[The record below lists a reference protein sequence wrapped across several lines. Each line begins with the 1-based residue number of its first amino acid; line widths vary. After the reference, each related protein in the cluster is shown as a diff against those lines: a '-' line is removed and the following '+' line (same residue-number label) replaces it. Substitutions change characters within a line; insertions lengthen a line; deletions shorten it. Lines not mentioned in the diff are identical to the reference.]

1 MITII
6 RFLNASTT
14 SHSYLLCVYMV
25 ITFKIYSLRS
35 FQDTTVLLS
44 ILYTR
49 SPELFFFFF
58 TLKGEMLAI
67 RSKLTGHFLARHFLS
82 LNTRA

>member
-6 RFLNASTT
+6 RFLNTSIT

-25 ITFKIYSLRS
+25 ITFKVYSLRS
-35 FQDTTVLLS
+35 FQDTTVWFT

-49 SPELFFFFF
+49 SPELFFYLKRGNVGYWVQANWAFF
-58 TLKGEMLAI
+58 
-67 RSKLTGHFLARHFLS
+67 SKTFPLS
-82 LNTRA
+82 EY

>member
-6 RFLNASTT
+6 RFLIASTT

-35 FQDTTVLLS
+35 FQDTTVLLT
-44 ILYTR
+44 IPYTR
-49 SPELFFFFF
+49 SPERFFFFF
-58 TLKGEMLAI
+58 YLKRGNVGYQVQANWPFFSKTLP
-67 RSKLTGHFLARHFLS
+67 LS
-82 LNTRA
+82 ED

>member
-6 RFLNASTT
+6 RFLNTSIT

-25 ITFKIYSLRS
+25 ITFKVYSLRS
-35 FQDTTVLLS
+35 FQDTTVWFT

-49 SPELFFFFF
+49 SPELFF

-67 RSKLTGHFLARHFLS
+67 GSKLTGHSLARHFLS